1 MINFDTFMIL
11 SHRNAITIFE
21 MKQQYKMNSE
31 TQELEIKKSP
41 AVTYFFD
48 ENIREM
54 ILKAIPKEE
63 RIKLLEVKQRKAQA

>member
-1 MINFDTFMIL
+1 
-11 SHRNAITIFE
+11 